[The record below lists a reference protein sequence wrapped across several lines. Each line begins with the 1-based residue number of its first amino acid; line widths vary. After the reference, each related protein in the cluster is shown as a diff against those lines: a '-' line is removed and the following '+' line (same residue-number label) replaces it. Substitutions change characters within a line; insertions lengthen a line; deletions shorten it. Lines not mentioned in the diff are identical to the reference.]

1 MQNEGDPPWAAECPI
16 GQKVAALSQ
25 PCIYGLSG
33 RGDVVVV
40 LETHMSFVFLAGE
53 KAYKLKKAVRLPYLD
68 FSTLAKR
75 EQACRLELSLNRRLA
90 PGIYFAVSPL
100 RAVDGGFAIGGEKG
114 AVVDW
119 LVVMRRLDRDN
130 TLEHALTCGKI
141 DLAWIEKL
149 ENFLLEFYRR
159 ARPARLAHVRR
170 IEEWRRLLRTNRDV
184 LLRGRF
190 ALPVATVLEIDRP
203 QRLFLDRCAHLMAER
218 QRHGRIVNGHGDL
231 RPEHV
236 FVNATISIIDCLEF
250 NAGLRAIDPFEEI
263 ACLAVECERH
273 GEDWIGRRLFRHMAL
288 NLPAP
293 AFETL
298 AAFYMCYRATLRAR
312 LCVAHLLEPHP
323 RTPEKWR
330 PLALVYLAI
339 ARKHS
344 AGLSQRVKA
353 RTDRS
358 TRDPHAAARWRRRKA
373 PPRGSPRS

>member
-1 MQNEGDPPWAAECPI
+1 VQNEGDPPRAAECPI
-16 GQKVAALSQ
+16 GQKVLALSQ
-25 PCIYGLSG
+25 PSIYGLSG
-33 RGDVVVV
+33 RGDVVV

-53 KAYKLKKAVRLPYLD
+53 NAYKLKKAVRLPYLD

-75 EQACRLELSLNRRLA
+75 EHACRLELSLNRRLA
-90 PGIYFAVSPL
+90 PGIYLAVRPL
-100 RAVDGGFAIGGEKG
+100 RAVDGRLVVGGEDG

-119 LVVMRRLDRDN
+119 LVVMRRLNRDN
-130 TLEHALTCGKI
+130 TLEHALACGKI
-141 DLAWIEKL
+141 DLAWIERL
-149 ENFLLEFYRR
+149 ESLLLEFYRC

-184 LLRGRF
+184 LLRSRF
-190 ALPVATVLEIDRP
+190 TLPVATVLEIDRS
-203 QRLFLDRCAHLMAER
+203 QQLFLDRCACLMTER
-218 QRHGRIVNGHGDL
+218 KRDGRIVNGHGDL

-273 GEDWIGRRLFRHMAL
+273 GEEWIGNRLFRQMTL

-293 AFETL
+293 APQAL
-298 AAFYMCYRATLRAR
+298 VVFYMCYRATLRAR
-312 LCVAHLLEPHP
+312 LCIAHLLEPHP

-339 ARKHS
+339 ARKH
-344 AGLSQRVKA
+344 AAELSQRVKA

-358 TRDPHAAARWRRRKA
+358 ARDPHATARWRRRKA
-373 PPRGSPRS
+373 PPRESLRS